1 MHLVAAYETRR
12 GNRLPPPAADEPEV
26 PPHPRHPG
34 FRGAGVAEHPVCTL
48 ANFMYGGG
56 ADVLW
61 RAADVPRDVD
71 DWMGREL
78 GASPLSLFNQI
89 RASTDRGHVAP
100 AVVLGKPD
108 GGSMPSNYV
117 AGAPRTDARFTFVVG
132 TRNRMFLPSGM
143 RATFEHFARHA
154 PAGHHVFAP
163 VEGFGHLDVY
173 FGRRA
178 AEVVFP
184 IVLAGLARGC
194 AAAGED
200 EAEAAGAAAVDRGE
214 DEDDDTED

>member
-1 MHLVAAYETRR
+1 
-12 GNRLPPPAADEPEV
+12 
-26 PPHPRHPG
+26 
-34 FRGAGVAEHPVCTL
+34 VCTL

-61 RAADVPRDVD
+61 RAVEVPRDVD

-78 GASPLSLFNQI
+78 GASPLTLFNQI
-89 RASTDRGHVAP
+89 RASTDPGHVAP
-100 AVVLGKPD
+100 AVVLRTPD
-108 GGSMPSNYV
+108 GEGYMPSNYV
-117 AGAPRTDARFTFVVG
+117 SGPPLTDARFTFVVG
-132 TRNRMFLPSGM
+132 TLNRMFRPSGM

-154 PAGHHVFAP
+154 PAGHHAFAP

-184 IVLAGLARGC
+184 IVLAGLART
-194 AAAGED
+194 GEGD
-200 EAEAAGAAAVDRGE
+200 GGGGGPALDLGE
-214 DEDDDTED
+214 DEDGDTED